1 MRLLVELLVL
11 WTLVSVSA
19 GVLGRIW
26 LEGTWRAQTEDVF
39 RKSAES
45 AAFLVANHNWS
56 GPAESDPQWKVMER
70 RIGLRLI
77 PIQSL
82 LIRESTSSSSSWTE
96 LDSSAGES
104 LPDDD
109 SKRFPSIDWQPSA
122 GGFRRLSVDLAL
134 PRRQLAGS
142 EPSRPDLEFIRIT
155 SEVEPNRLGRVWWL
169 SWGLMTICAY
179 SMGLIGILILRR
191 EKVRRRR
198 ILRPWFQ
205 AFREAGQRP
214 KLLPRTGAQD
224 SDFSV
229 QIDSVADSINR
240 LYSELRN
247 ENERAELVL
256 GNLREGVLAVDEK
269 SRVLLANRALRR
281 LLDLQ
286 ETEYLYRPLIEMIRT
301 PAITTLVRRTL
312 EEQTPVEE
320 EIEFGES
327 QRQLRILARPLP
339 LGPERSGAL
348 LTVRDQTLI
357 KRVDMIKKDFVANA
371 SHELKTPLA
380 AIRAYAET
388 LQMGALGDAN
398 AAEDF
403 VNNIVSQADRMNGL
417 VQGMLQ
423 LSRVEVGAAM
433 NIRRFEALDAI
444 QPCVDASRALARGKG
459 VQVQFK
465 SLNDEIW
472 IRSDRDGLQTIVG
485 NLLSNAVRYTE
496 TGGTV
501 TATLA
506 QIDEELCVEVRDT
519 GIGLKDEDLDR
530 VFERFYRA
538 EKDRSTESGGTG
550 LGLSIVK
557 HLVSALGGS
566 VEVESELGQGSC
578 FRVSLPVNWRS
589 DVAGAVG

>member
-1 MRLLVELLVL
+1 MRLFAELLVL
-11 WTLVSVSA
+11 WTLVSILA
-19 GVLGRIW
+19 GVSGRFW
-26 LEGTWRAQTEDVF
+26 LEETWRDQTENAF
-39 RKSAES
+39 RQSTEA
-45 AAFLVANHNWS
+45 AAFLVANRLWNE
-56 GPAESDPQWKVMER
+56 PVESDPQWGVIER
-70 RIGLRLI
+70 NLRLRLI
-77 PIQSL
+77 PLRGSAQSL
-82 LIRESTSSSSSWTE
+82 SSAESDAEEVAVRRDKDLQSFPDIEWE
-96 LDSSAGES
+96 SSAGGIS
-104 LPDDD
+104 
-109 SKRFPSIDWQPSA
+109 
-122 GGFRRLSVDLAL
+122 RLSLNLAL
-134 PRRQLAGS
+134 PPGS
-142 EPSRPDLEFIRIT
+142 EVGDVDYLRIT
-155 SEVEPNRLGRVWWL
+155 SEVEANRLGHMWWL
-169 SWGLMTICAY
+169 SWGLMTVCAY

-191 EKVRRRR
+191 EKVQRRR

-214 KLLPRTGAQD
+214 KLLPRTEAQD

-269 SRVLLANRALRR
+269 SRVLLANRAFRR
-281 LLDLQ
+281 LMELQ

-301 PAITTLVRRTL
+301 PVITTLVRRTL
-312 EEQTPVEE
+312 SEQTPAEE

-388 LQMGALGDAN
+388 LQMGALGDED

-403 VNNIVSQADRMNGL
+403 VNNIVAQADRMDGL

-433 NIRRFEALDAI
+433 KIRRFEALEAI

-459 VQVQFK
+459 IQVK
-465 SLNDEIW
+465 LESEAEEIW

-485 NLLSNAVRYTE
+485 NLMSNAVRYTE
-496 TGGTV
+496 SGGAVIAKLTE
-501 TATLA
+501 T
-506 QIDEELCVEVRDT
+506 DEELCIEVRDT
-519 GIGLKDEDLDR
+519 GIGLKNEDVDR

-538 EKDRSTESGGTG
+538 EKDRSTDSGGTG

-566 VEVESELGQGSC
+566 VEVESELGRGSC
-578 FRVSLPVNWRS
+578 FRVRVPVNWRS
-589 DVAGAVG
+589 DAAGAVG